1 MTEKLTPRSG
11 AVLAMNEKLTPRS
24 GAVLAMTEMRVAR
37 SGAVLAM
44 PSRQAMRARRAMF
57 FLSAGLFLFAGLF
70 VAGVGAAAERSPA
83 VSIGRVLVARLEGPV
98 SPVSARALRQAVER
112 AERGGYRA
120 LVLEIDTPGGL
131 ETSMRDMVKAELAS
145 TVPVIAWVTP
155 GGARA
160 ASAGVFVVMAAD
172 IAAMS
177 PGTNIGAATPINMQG
192 GMDSTLAHKVT
203 NDAAAFARTI
213 AAQRGRNAEWAE
225 EAVRHAVS
233 ASDREAIE
241 LKIVD
246 FEAAT
251 LAELL
256 AKADGRNWRRGDET
270 RTLATKGLPNDRLEP
285 GFGQRLLGLIA
296 DPNIAYI
303 LLMLGFYGI
312 LFELQNPGA
321 ILPGVVGGICIIL
334 AFLAF
339 SALPVNSA
347 GVALIVLA
355 IVFFVAE
362 VKVASHGMLAAGG
375 ILSLLLGSLILFE
388 GGGTGP
394 RLSWSVILGV
404 TGSTTLFFL
413 LVIRAGLK
421 ARRRRVTTGAQ
432 GMVGQHAVVQERLAP
447 AGRVRIGEV
456 WWNAVSSSPVEWG
469 TEVEITAVDGLVLRV
484 RPLNQ
489 EGTT

>member
-1 MTEKLTPRSG
+1 MIPG
-11 AVLAMNEKLTPRS
+11 AMSVTR
-24 GAVLAMTEMRVAR
+24 
-37 SGAVLAM
+37 
-44 PSRQAMRARRAMF
+44 
-57 FLSAGLFLFAGLF
+57 FLSASLFLSAILF
-70 VAGVGAAAERSPA
+70 VAGAGAASRAETQA
-83 VSIGRVLVARLEGPV
+83 ARVLVARLEGPV

-120 LVLEIDTPGGL
+120 LVLEVDTPGGL

-145 TVPVIAWVTP
+145 SVPVITWVTP

-192 GMDSTLAHKVT
+192 GMDSTLARKVT
-203 NDAAAFARTI
+203 NDAAAFARTV

-225 EAVRHAVS
+225 DAVRKAVS
-233 ASDREAIE
+233 VSDKEAID

-256 AKADGRNWRRGDET
+256 AKADGRSWRRGDET
-270 RTLATKGLPNDRLEP
+270 RTLATKGLPSDRIEP
-285 GFGQRLLGLIA
+285 GFGQRLLTLIA

-347 GVALIVLA
+347 GIALILLA

-362 VKVASHGMLAAGG
+362 IKVASHGMLAAGG

-394 RLSWSVILGV
+394 RLSWSVILGA
-404 TGSTTLFFL
+404 TASTTAFFL
-413 LVIRAGLK
+413 VVIAAGIR
-421 ARRRRVTTGAQ
+421 ARRRPVTTGRQ
-432 GMVGQHAVVQERLAP
+432 GMVGQRAVVLERLAP
-447 AGRVRIGEV
+447 AGRVRIGDV

-469 TEVEITAVDGLVLRV
+469 TEVEVTAVDGLVLRV
-484 RPLNQ
+484 RPLDKPLSK
-489 EGTT
+489 EATT

>member
-1 MTEKLTPRSG
+1 MSVTR
-11 AVLAMNEKLTPRS
+11 
-24 GAVLAMTEMRVAR
+24 
-37 SGAVLAM
+37 
-44 PSRQAMRARRAMF
+44 
-57 FLSAGLFLFAGLF
+57 FLSASLFLSAILF
-70 VAGVGAAAERSPA
+70 VAGAGAASRAETQA
-83 VSIGRVLVARLEGPV
+83 ARVLVARLEGPV

-120 LVLEIDTPGGL
+120 LVLEVDTPGGL

-145 TVPVIAWVTP
+145 SVPVITWVTP

-192 GMDSTLAHKVT
+192 GMDSTLARKVT
-203 NDAAAFARTI
+203 NDAAAFARTV

-225 EAVRHAVS
+225 DAVRKAVS
-233 ASDREAIE
+233 VSDKEAID

-256 AKADGRNWRRGDET
+256 AKADGRSWRRGDET
-270 RTLATKGLPNDRLEP
+270 RTLATKGLPSDRIEP
-285 GFGQRLLGLIA
+285 GFGQRLLTLIA

-347 GVALIVLA
+347 GIALILLA

-362 VKVASHGMLAAGG
+362 IKVASHGMLAAGG

-394 RLSWSVILGV
+394 RLSWSVILGA
-404 TGSTTLFFL
+404 TASTTAFFL
-413 LVIRAGLK
+413 VVIAAGIR
-421 ARRRRVTTGAQ
+421 ARRRPVTTGRQ
-432 GMVGQHAVVQERLAP
+432 GMVGQRAVVLERLAP
-447 AGRVRIGEV
+447 AGRVRIGDV

-469 TEVEITAVDGLVLRV
+469 TEVEVTAVDGLVLRV
-484 RPLNQ
+484 RPLDKPLSK
-489 EGTT
+489 EATT

>member
-1 MTEKLTPRSG
+1 M
-11 AVLAMNEKLTPRS
+11 
-24 GAVLAMTEMRVAR
+24 
-37 SGAVLAM
+37 
-44 PSRQAMRARRAMF
+44 
-57 FLSAGLFLFAGLF
+57 
-70 VAGVGAAAERSPA
+70 AAARSPA
-83 VSIGRVLVARLEGPV
+83 LSSDRVLVTRLEGPV

-120 LVLEIDTPGGL
+120 LVLEVDTPGGL

-145 TVPVIAWVTP
+145 TVPVITWVTP

-160 ASAGVFVVMAAD
+160 ASAGVFVVMAGD
-172 IAAMS
+172 VAAMS

-203 NDAAAFARTI
+203 NDAAAFARTV

-225 EAVRHAVS
+225 EAVRKAVS

-246 FEAAT
+246 FEAST

-256 AKADGRNWRRGDET
+256 AKADGRAWRRGDEH
-270 RTLATKGLPNDRLEP
+270 RTLATKGLPFDRIEP
-285 GFGQRLLGLIA
+285 GFGQRLLALIA
-296 DPNIAYI
+296 EPNIAYI

-347 GVALIVLA
+347 GIALILLA

-362 VKVASHGMLAAGG
+362 IKVASHGMLAAGG
-375 ILSLLLGSLILFE
+375 ILSLLLGSIILFE
-388 GGGTGP
+388 GGGGGP
-394 RLSWSVILGV
+394 RLSWSVILGATV
-404 TGSTTLFFL
+404 STTLFFL
-413 LVIRAGLK
+413 VVITAGLR
-421 ARRRRVTTGAQ
+421 AQRRPVTTGAQ
-432 GMVGQHAVVQERLAP
+432 GMVGRRAVVRERLAP
-447 AGRVRIGEV
+447 EGRVRIGDE
-456 WWNAVSSSPVEWG
+456 WWNAVSSGSLEPG
-469 TEVEITAVDGLVLRV
+469 TEVEVTAVDGLVLRV
-484 RPLNQ
+484 RPLGK